1 MKNKLFKPQPN
12 LEERLDQVNERI
24 RRARWRLDWQT
35 REARIPLDIQEDV
48 GVSKLEGDV
57 MLVSRDGVLRD
68 KVRNLI
74 HSEGYGCDISERST
88 SAVGLLKLG
97 KYQMIIADYT
107 RRSRGRLFEYV
118 RRYQPHVK
126 IVSVVRNDYEGRRV
140 MRAGGY
146 SYLLGRGFDPEQL
159 RTCIISALKLQN
171 DVCWLLA
178 NGERCNRS
186 CVDNFEPEEEFRII
200 D

>member
-1 MKNKLFKPQPN
+1 
-12 LEERLDQVNERI
+12 
-24 RRARWRLDWQT
+24 
-35 REARIPLDIQEDV
+35 
-48 GVSKLEGDV
+48 
-57 MLVSRDGVLRD
+57 
-68 KVRNLI
+68 
-74 HSEGYGCDISERST
+74 
-88 SAVGLLKLG
+88 
-97 KYQMIIADYT
+97 
-107 RRSRGRLFEYV
+107 
-118 RRYQPHVK
+118 
-126 IVSVVRNDYEGRRV
+126 

>member
-24 RRARWRLDWQT
+24 QRARWRLDWQT

-57 MLVSRDGVLRD
+57 MLVSRDGALRD

-97 KYQMIIADYT
+97 KISDDNCRLHATFTRGGCLNMLGGISPMSKLSQLSVMITKGD
-107 RRSRGRLFEYV
+107 
-118 RRYQPHVK
+118 
-126 IVSVVRNDYEGRRV
+126 
-140 MRAGGY
+140 
-146 SYLLGRGFDPEQL
+146 
-159 RTCIISALKLQN
+159 AL
-171 DVCWLLA
+171 
-178 NGERCNRS
+178 
-186 CVDNFEPEEEFRII
+186 
-200 D
+200 